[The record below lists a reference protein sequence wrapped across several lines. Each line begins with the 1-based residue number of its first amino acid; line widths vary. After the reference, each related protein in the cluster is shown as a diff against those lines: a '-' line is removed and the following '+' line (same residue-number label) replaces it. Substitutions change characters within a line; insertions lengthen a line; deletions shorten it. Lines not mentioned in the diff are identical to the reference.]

1 MHPQVRQEEPGDCPI
16 CGMPLEPVRPE
27 SAADDPELVDMRRR
41 LVASLCLA
49 VPVVLLS
56 MGRPLLELVLGP
68 PLPSVPMRWLEWLFT
83 TPVVLWAAAPFF
95 ARAWASVIN
104 RRLNMFSLIGLGVGV
119 AYAYSTA
126 AIVIPGLFP
135 ESFRDASGAVPV
147 YFESAA
153 VIVTLVLLGQVLE
166 LRARQRTG
174 DALRSLLD
182 LAPPVAIRLTDCG
195 HERQVPVSAISVGDR
210 LRVRPGDKI
219 PVDGEVL
226 DGNSHVDESMLTGE
240 SVPVEKQGGDEVIA
254 GTVNGNGMMIIR
266 AARVGADTLL
276 ARIVQVVAE
285 AQRSR
290 APVQS
295 LADRVAGLFVPA
307 VIAVAVLAWLF
318 WAWLGPDPRMAN
330 GLLAAVAVL
339 IIACPCALGLATPMS
354 ITVAMGRG
362 AGLGILFR
370 NAAVIESLA
379 EVDTVVLD
387 KTGTLTRGEP
397 AVTAIEVGGDADE
410 RALLRL
416 ASGLEAASE
425 HPLGAAIVAEAESRK
440 VDRGVATGFEAV
452 PGHGVAGRVDDRPV
466 VIGNQSFLAA
476 RGVCGFESVASRAD
490 ALRDGGNTVVAV
502 AVDGRVAGIMAIG
515 DPIRDSAA
523 GAIDALHRAGLRVVM
538 LTGDNAVTAKAVA
551 DRLGIDEVVAE
562 VRPEDK
568 QVAVRDIQA
577 RGGRVAMVGD
587 GINDAPALAAADV
600 GMAMGSGTDVAMES
614 ADVTLV
620 RSDLRAVLVARAL
633 SEATRRNIRQ
643 NLFFAF
649 VYNAVGVPVAAGVL
663 YPFLGLTLSPM
674 LAAAAMSASSVS
686 VITNALRLRRAKI
699 DA

>member
-1 MHPQVRQEEPGDCPI
+1 M
-16 CGMPLEPVRPE
+16 
-27 SAADDPELVDMRRR
+27 
-41 LVASLCLA
+41 
-49 VPVVLLS
+49 
-56 MGRPLLELVLGP
+56 
-68 PLPSVPMRWLEWLFT
+68 
-83 TPVVLWAAAPFF
+83 
-95 ARAWASVIN
+95 
-104 RRLNMFSLIGLGVGV
+104 
-119 AYAYSTA
+119 
-126 AIVIPGLFP
+126 
-135 ESFRDASGAVPV
+135 
-147 YFESAA
+147 
-153 VIVTLVLLGQVLE
+153 
-166 LRARQRTG
+166 
-174 DALRSLLD
+174 
-182 LAPPVAIRLTDCG
+182 
-195 HERQVPVSAISVGDR
+195 
-210 LRVRPGDKI
+210 
-219 PVDGEVL
+219 
-226 DGNSHVDESMLTGE
+226 
-240 SVPVEKQGGDEVIA
+240 
-254 GTVNGNGMMIIR
+254 
-266 AARVGADTLL
+266 
-276 ARIVQVVAE
+276 
-285 AQRSR
+285 
-290 APVQS
+290 
-295 LADRVAGLFVPA
+295 AGLFVPA

-410 RALLRL
+410 RAVIGENLEDTLDRI